1 MKLEFEPRKANT
13 SGVQFRIDPD
23 TKKMMNALKRFY
35 NVGTGELIKQMIKQ
49 SYASLSELISDM
61 EEFVYN
67 KSDTFESNF
76 NTWQHMNRKER
87 EIYKDIPLS
96 TDEAYARFCS
106 LYPEYA
112 PNRLVKG
119 LRSYL
124 PI

>member
-1 MKLEFEPRKANT
+1 
-13 SGVQFRIDPD
+13 
-23 TKKMMNALKRFY
+23 
-35 NVGTGELIKQMIKQ
+35 
-49 SYASLSELISDM
+49 M

-87 EIYKDIPLS
+87 EIYRDIPLS

-106 LYPEYA
+106 LYPEHA
-112 PNRLVKG
+112 PYRLMKG